1 MMPGIDGLEICRR
14 LRADAARPYCYVIML
29 TAQDS
34 TADLVQALDAGAD
47 DFIAKPFR
55 PEELRVRLRA
65 GQRIVTLQQE
75 LHHRGSYDQ
84 LTGLLNRRT
93 FIESFQRVTTR
104 AALTQAELGLAVL
117 DVDHFKRINDVH
129 GHQAGDTVLSEV
141 ATRLAAAIRPTD
153 LACRYGG
160 EEFVVAMPACSVKA
174 AAQIGERLRS
184 AIADVPFALPHGS
197 LHGHHQHRHLR
208 RRALAEHPSYERLL
222 TAADRALYRAKAKG
236 RNRVE
241 LAEPFGCP
249 RRRRTRRSGSAPLNR
264 SPFPFSPQP
273 FPSLHLDATG
283 RQDLALEGIEAR
295 RGFVDAAHEGDRSLE
310 NREQPFAVLG
320 LRARELV
327 LDDEVGAGDVEIEQL
342 AGGELVIEPV
352 DGAMLQVGQRIVAR
366 RAGQLVLG
374 DRRLLLPRPPL
385 L

>member
-1 MMPGIDGLEICRR
+1 MTVAAPPVVGGRCLKPPARASINRMVASLSNLRVLVAEDENLSRRLLVNALESWGYSVAVACNGEEAWEQLSAPDAPPLVLLDWMMPGIDGLEICRR
-14 LRADAARPYCYVIML
+14 LRADAARPYCYVLML

-104 AALTQAELGLAVL
+104 AALSQSELGLAVL
-117 DVDHFKRINDVH
+117 DIDHFKRINDVY
-129 GHQAGDTVLSEV
+129 GHQTGDTVLSEV
-141 ATRLAAAIRPTD
+141 ARRLAAAIRPTD

-184 AIADVPFALPHGS
+184 VIADAPFALPQGPLTVTIS
-197 LHGHHQHRHLR
+197 IGIFVA
-208 RRALAEHPSYERLL
+208 ALSEHPSYERLL
-222 TAADRALYRAKAKG
+222 TAADRALYRAKANG

-241 LAEPFGCP
+241 LAEPF
-249 RRRRTRRSGSAPLNR
+249 
-264 SPFPFSPQP
+264 
-273 FPSLHLDATG
+273 
-283 RQDLALEGIEAR
+283 
-295 RGFVDAAHEGDRSLE
+295 
-310 NREQPFAVLG
+310 
-320 LRARELV
+320 
-327 LDDEVGAGDVEIEQL
+327 EVPAS
-342 AGGELVIEPV
+342 
-352 DGAMLQVGQRIVAR
+352 
-366 RAGQLVLG
+366 
-374 DRRLLLPRPPL
+374 
-385 L
+385 

>member
-1 MMPGIDGLEICRR
+1 MVPTVSNLRVLVAEDENLSRRLLVNVLESWGYSVVVACNGDEAWDQLCAPDPPPLVLLDWMMPGIDGLEICRR
-14 LRADAARPYCYVIML
+14 LRADAARPYGYVIML

-55 PEELRVRLRA
+55 REELRVRLRA

-93 FIESFQRVTTR
+93 FIESLQRVTTR
-104 AALTQAELGLAVL
+104 AALSHAELGLAVL

-141 ATRLAAAIRPTD
+141 ATRLLAAIRPTD

-160 EEFVVAMPACSVKA
+160 EEFVVAMPGCSVKA

-184 AIADVPFALPHGS
+184 AIADVPFALPHTS
-197 LHGHHQHRHLR
+197 LHLTISIGIFVA
-208 RRALAEHPSYERLL
+208 ALAERPSYENLL
-222 TAADRALYRAKAKG
+222 SAADRALYRAKANG

-241 LAEPFGCP
+241 IADPF
-249 RRRRTRRSGSAPLNR
+249 
-264 SPFPFSPQP
+264 
-273 FPSLHLDATG
+273 
-283 RQDLALEGIEAR
+283 
-295 RGFVDAAHEGDRSLE
+295 
-310 NREQPFAVLG
+310 
-320 LRARELV
+320 
-327 LDDEVGAGDVEIEQL
+327 EVPAS
-342 AGGELVIEPV
+342 
-352 DGAMLQVGQRIVAR
+352 
-366 RAGQLVLG
+366 
-374 DRRLLLPRPPL
+374 
-385 L
+385 

>member
-1 MMPGIDGLEICRR
+1 
-14 LRADAARPYCYVIML
+14 ML

-104 AALTQAELGLAVL
+104 AALSQSELGLAVL
-117 DVDHFKRINDVH
+117 DIDHFKRINDVY
-129 GHQAGDTVLSEV
+129 GHQTGDTVLSEV
-141 ATRLAAAIRPTD
+141 ARRLAAAIRPTD

-184 AIADVPFALPHGS
+184 VIADAPFALPQGPLTVTIS
-197 LHGHHQHRHLR
+197 IGIFVA
-208 RRALAEHPSYERLL
+208 ALSSIRPTSACSPPPTGRCIAPKRMAGIASSSPSRS
-222 TAADRALYRAKAKG
+222 R
-236 RNRVE
+236 
-241 LAEPFGCP
+241 CP
-249 RRRRTRRSGSAPLNR
+249 RRRRTRPSA
-264 SPFPFSPQP
+264 PQP

-283 RQDLALEGIEAR
+283 RQDLALQRKHAR
-295 RGFVDAAHEGDRSLE
+295 RGFVDVAHERHRPLQ
-310 NREQPFAVLG
+310 NRQQPFAILD
-320 LRARELV
+320 LRA
-327 LDDEVGAGDVEIEQL
+327 
-342 AGGELVIEPV
+342 GGT
-352 DGAMLQVGQRIVAR
+352 RAR
-366 RAGQLVLG
+366 R
-374 DRRLLLPRPPL
+374 
-385 L
+385 